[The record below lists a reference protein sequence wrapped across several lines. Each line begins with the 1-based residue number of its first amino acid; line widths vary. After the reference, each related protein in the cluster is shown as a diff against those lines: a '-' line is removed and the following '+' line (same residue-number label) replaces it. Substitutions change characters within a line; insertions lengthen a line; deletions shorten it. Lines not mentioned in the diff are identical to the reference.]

1 MAATPGP
8 RAPVA
13 PPTAI
18 APARSLLTA
27 IPPSAL
33 EPGAVAGVEHVQGR
47 GAGPSG
53 PLDWCGPGNVAITD
67 ACGVGVRNSFLL
79 VAGELRPSQ
88 STFAAG
94 RVTLEERQNS
104 ARANLDLHKSYV
116 IAKELLY
123 GAASTAGSWGN
134 PFLTDSNV
142 SIVSFAA
149 QPVNGMFDRILDSW
163 GDRMQGERGLVH
175 MPPAVARAARRTYQ
189 LEDRGN
195 QLVEPVSGFQVVC
208 DAAYAGAALTS
219 GGEDP
224 LDQIQWIFVSPNI
237 DVRLSEIVV
246 TPASESDMAWALDR
260 AANVLTVRA
269 MQVVSY
275 TYEQPAGALPNPA
288 LNPPVLAIPVD
299 LCTADCF
306 PGAS

>member
-8 RAPVA
+8 RAPVQ
-13 PPTAI
+13 PPTALP
-18 APARSLLTA
+18 PARSLLTA
-27 IPPSAL
+27 VAPIPF
-33 EPGAVAGVEHVQGR
+33 EDGAAAGVSHVQGR
-47 GAGPSG
+47 GPGPFG

-67 ACGVGVRNSFLL
+67 ACGQGNRNSFLL

-94 RVTLEERQNS
+94 RVSLEDRQGS
-104 ARANLDLHKSYV
+104 ARANLEYHKSYV

-123 GAASTAGSWGN
+123 GAATTAGSWGN

-163 GDRMQGERGLVH
+163 GDRMQGERGLIH

-195 QLVEPVSGFQVVC
+195 QLVEPVSGFTSVV

-219 GGEDP
+219 AGEDP
-224 LDQIQWIFVSPNI
+224 LDQVQWIFVSPNI
-237 DVRLSEIVV
+237 DIRLSDVVV
-246 TPASESDMAWALDR
+246 TPAGEGDLAFAIDR
-260 AANVLTVRA
+260 ATNVLTVRA

-275 TYEQPAGALPNPA
+275 TYEQPAGTLPNPA

-299 LCTADCF
+299 LCTADCI